1 MYIDSFNLQ
10 SRPFAIVPD
19 PDFLVWTTQHK
30 TVYRKLVRNVL
41 TGANMTLFT
50 GEVGCGKST
59 ILQALMK
66 ATEIEKGRRVI
77 LISSRLNSARE
88 VPQQILLSLGKPFA
102 DRSTEELAAFAI
114 AEMARTAAEQMPPLL
129 IIDEAQTLAD
139 DAALLLAHIAWDEP
153 RADLRCSIILAG
165 QPELRKLVARASMKP
180 LADMIDDR
188 IQVQQLPEDEIA
200 AYVEG
205 RLALAGYAGN
215 RLFEGDALDE
225 IYAYS
230 RGTPRLINKLC
241 DLALFCAAKQGRRT
255 IDAAFIREV
264 QEEWSPPG
272 GARITSDHSHPSR
285 DIKPLS
291 SPPSSIAR
299 DGSKVAPRQPAALP
313 KLPKKI
319 AATAPGTSER
329 PSESTSP
336 SDPKTPHGQVV
347 EISPAPEAE
356 KLSENSDPSP
366 LPRRRK
372 TRLVLGGL
380 AAAACA
386 VPFVLVL
393 NLINDPIQEPPTG
406 SIQQA
411 GDATRLPVPTTTKE
425 PISAPAQTAIAPA
438 PDTGTQPAAQELKIL
453 KQAIAAA
460 KAEQQAL
467 EAELARQ
474 LQNLEAT
481 PSATVSHDVQRED
494 VTNRTAQTPDK
505 VPGKDALQSRPDA
518 GGADTPDPASD
529 LAAVFEPKRPPIG
542 RVDATQA
549 VSRSTI
555 QPLGPDGLSKTEPP
569 KPARLEP
576 VRLTTNDEER
586 LRYFRA
592 GLDSA
597 SPRDSAINYTRAALR
612 GHPRAAEYLGQLF
625 DTGDGVALASE
636 IAQRWYAVADDADT
650 VFQTEIAPG
659 SIAAGQQSVRPLTVF
674 VTDGTAEFI
683 WEGNADLFS
692 VELADQ
698 DKTLIGLAAS
708 PLTALSVKLPEQA
721 AFWRVTTGSGA
732 SFDWQ
737 AIPFQND

>member
-1 MYIDSFNLQ
+1 
-10 SRPFAIVPD
+10 
-19 PDFLVWTTQHK
+19 
-30 TVYRKLVRNVL
+30 
-41 TGANMTLFT
+41 MTLFT

-66 ATEIEKGRRVI
+66 AREIEQGRRVI

-88 VPQQILLSLGKPFA
+88 VPQQILLSLGRPFA
-102 DRSTEELAAFAI
+102 NRPTEELAAFAI

-153 RADLRCSIILAG
+153 QADLRCSIILAG

-188 IQVQQLPEDEIA
+188 IQVQQLPGDEIA

-241 DLALFCAAKQGRRT
+241 DLALFCAAKQGRKT

-264 QEEWSPPG
+264 QEEWNPPG
-272 GARITSDHSHPSR
+272 GAPITLDHSPPSP
-285 DIKPLS
+285 DFKPLS

-299 DGSKVAPRQPAALP
+299 EGSTAAPRQPDAP
-313 KLPKKI
+313 PTLPKKI
-319 AATAPGTSER
+319 AAAAPSTNER
-329 PSESTSP
+329 PSENTLP
-336 SDPKTPHGQVV
+336 SDPKTPRGWVV
-347 EISPAPEAE
+347 ERSPAPEAQTP
-356 KLSENSDPSP
+356 SENSDPPP
-366 LPRRRK
+366 LPRRRR

-386 VPFVLVL
+386 VPALLVL
-393 NLINDPIQEPPTG
+393 NLINEPVQEPPTG

-411 GDATRLPVPTTTKE
+411 GDASRSPTTTKE
-425 PISAPAQTAIAPA
+425 SVSVPAQTAIAPA
-438 PDTGTQPAAQELKIL
+438 PDTGAQPTAQELNIL

-474 LQNLEAT
+474 LQNLQAT
-481 PSATVSHDVQRED
+481 PSAAGSDSEE
-494 VTNRTAQTPDK
+494 VTNRIAQTPDK
-505 VPGKDALQSRPDA
+505 GRETDTQQDRPDA
-518 GGADTPDPASD
+518 GGAETPDPASD
-529 LAAVFEPKRPPIG
+529 LAAVFEQKRPPVG
-542 RVDATQA
+542 RIDVTQA
-549 VSRSTI
+549 VSRSAI
-555 QPLGPDGLSKTEPP
+555 QPLGPHGLSKTEPP

-586 LRYFRA
+586 LGYFHA

-597 SPRDSAINYTRAALR
+597 TPRDSAINYTRAALR

-625 DTGDGVALASE
+625 DTGDGVALASG
-636 IAQRWYAVADDADT
+636 IAQRWYAVADDADM

-659 SIAAGQQSVRPLTVF
+659 SVAAGQQSVRPLTVF

-683 WEGNADLFS
+683 WDGNADVFS
-692 VELADQ
+692 VELANQ
-698 DKTLIGLAAS
+698 DKTPIGVAAS
-708 PLTALSVKLPEQA
+708 SLTALSVKLPEQA

-737 AIPFQND
+737 AIPFRND